1 MKERRDPEDIDNLT
15 DAGLALAALWLLI
28 DINQVI
34 TISICLALTMGWF
47 LAYRETLSD
56 EGPR

>member
-1 MKERRDPEDIDNLT
+1 MKQRRDPEDIDNLT
-15 DAGLALAALWLLI
+15 DAGLALGALWLLL
-28 DINQVI
+28 DIEQAI
-34 TISICLALTMGWF
+34 MIAICLALTMGWC

>member
-1 MKERRDPEDIDNLT
+1 MKQRRHPDDIDDLT
-15 DAGLALAALWLLI
+15 DAGLALGVLWMLL
-28 DINQVI
+28 DIEQIIAIAV
-34 TISICLALTMGWF
+34 CLALTVGWC